1 MVVLFHVSVTHVNTG
16 TLKVATT
23 NTSAESQK
31 EKSAA
36 TFRRCQ
42 LLGLFS
48 DGMQHGRHVRPQ
60 LQRSKHRLRQLRRQL
75 AVPAAAVAVVEVMAV
90 AVAVVVAVAVTG
102 VQVQVQVQMGGLILT
117 I

>member
-1 MVVLFHVSVTHVNTG
+1 MVVLFHVSVTHVNIG
-16 TLKVATT
+16 TLRVATT

-60 LQRSKHRLRQLRRQL
+60 PQRGKHRLRQLRLQL
-75 AVPAAAVAVVEVMAV
+75 AVPAAAVV
-90 AVAVVVAVAVTG
+90 AVMGVAVMG
-102 VQVQVQVQMGGLILT
+102 VQVQMGGLILT

>member
-60 LQRSKHRLRQLRRQL
+60 PQRSKHRLRQLRLQL
-75 AVPAAAVAVVEVMAV
+75 AVPAAAVVGVM
-90 AVAVVVAVAVTG
+90 G
-102 VQVQVQVQMGGLILT
+102 VQVQMGGLILT